1 MIKRKRASIRPTF
14 SAQMVDGEKD
24 LVPREIGAATRHV
37 FEVAGLGPLH
47 DVDHLIF
54 YGRMLCHA
62 PLDGERNTV
71 L

>member
-1 MIKRKRASIRPTF
+1 
-14 SAQMVDGEKD
+14 MVDGEKD